1 MTKLL
6 DKPLKVFTMYA
17 LIVLL
22 CSIPVYFVIIDFIWI
37 HEIKE
42 RNEIVAASA
51 KKNFAALKLDDSRIK
66 SAITLWNNLQP
77 ETKIQEVNELK
88 DDSTYNVY
96 RKNNYVADER
106 DERFQGLVTYFLING
121 KPYSM
126 KTEANVEES
135 YETIFAITAVTVMF
149 FLILLAGFI
158 KLNKRISQN
167 LWKPFYRTLA
177 QIKAFDLS
185 NHENFVFE
193 SSKISEFEELN
204 TSIKKLIDSNVMVFR
219 QQKEF
224 TENAS
229 HELQTPLAI
238 VKSKLDLLLQDP
250 SITPRQSL
258 IIEETNHAL
267 LRVSRVNK
275 NLLLLA
281 KIESQQFLEKHE
293 VNMAHL
299 TQQLLDVLAGLFE
312 EKTIAFEIRSECI
325 VSGNIGLIEI
335 MVTNLLMNALRYTDR
350 ASKIH
355 VSLAANELI
364 VSNSGNYGL
373 DSEKMFKRFSSASIQ
388 TPGSGLGLSIVKEIC
403 NRYGWALRYDYI
415 GLLHVFTIAF
425 KVQDNRGKKVNG
437 KIDGFV

>member
-6 DKPLKVFTMYA
+6 DKPLKAFTMYA

-22 CSIPVYFVIIDFIWI
+22 CSIPVYFYIVDLIWI

-42 RNEIVAASA
+42 RNELVAASA
-51 KKNFAALKLDDSRIK
+51 KKNLAALKLDDIQTK
-66 SAITLWNNLQP
+66 SAIALWNHLQP
-77 ETKIQEVNELK
+77 EAKIQKVNELR

-121 KPYSM
+121 KPYSIT
-126 KTEANVEES
+126 TEANVEES
-135 YETIFAITAVTVMF
+135 YETIFAITAVTIMF
-149 FLILLAGFI
+149 FIILLVGFI
-158 KLNKRISQN
+158 KLNKRISKE

-177 QIKAFDLS
+177 QIKTFDLN
-185 NHENFVFE
+185 NHENVIFE

-204 TSIKKLIDSNVMVFR
+204 TSIKKLIDGNVMVFR
-219 QQKEF
+219 QQREF

-258 IIEETNHAL
+258 IIEETNRAL
-267 LRVSRVNK
+267 SRVSRINK

-299 TQQLLDVLAGLFE
+299 AQQLLDVLAGLFE
-312 EKTIAFEIRSECI
+312 DKTIAFEIRSECI
-325 VSGNIGLIEI
+325 VNGNIVLIEI
-335 MVTNLLMNALRYTDR
+335 MVTNLLMNALRYTD
-350 ASKIH
+350 AESKIL
-355 VSLAANELI
+355 VSLAANEFV
-364 VSNSGNYGL
+364 VSNSGSYGL

-388 TPGSGLGLSIVKEIC
+388 TPGSGLGLSIVNEIC
-403 NRYGWALRYDYI
+403 NRYGWVLRYNYI
-415 GLLHVFTIAF
+415 GFLHVFTITF
-425 KVQDNRGKKVNG
+425 
-437 KIDGFV
+437 